1 MESMYM
7 SWPGL
12 IKDALDKWSMFGI
25 EKGFNKIT
33 IAGMGGSGI
42 VGDYIA
48 TLAITNNNYKYPVY
62 VVKSHV
68 IPGFVDS
75 ETLFIAVSYSGNT
88 VETLKATGQAI
99 KRGAYVVTVSSGGLL
114 KKYFADKGAL
124 HIDLPE
130 GLAPRAA
137 LPVMLYRIL
146 GLLDTSGYT
155 LVDKKTAES
164 SLVFLNK
171 DLESIYK
178 ISEEMATWIYREHR
192 ELVIATHVP
201 LESLAT
207 RGKNE
212 FNENSK
218 TLVKLDIAPEWMHND
233 IVGYEKPF
241 TRDHCVLEIVDP
253 DDKVGVQLVE
263 FMDEIYRDLGLSTYR
278 LALRGSNLLEKLIY
292 GTLIIGLASVKLA
305 RLRGIDPLETRN
317 ISRYKSIA
325 HKVFN

>member
-99 KRGAYVVTVSSGGLL
+99 KRGAYVVT
-114 KKYFADKGAL
+114 
-124 HIDLPE
+124 
-130 GLAPRAA
+130 
-137 LPVMLYRIL
+137 
-146 GLLDTSGYT
+146 
-155 LVDKKTAES
+155 
-164 SLVFLNK
+164 
-171 DLESIYK
+171 
-178 ISEEMATWIYREHR
+178 
-192 ELVIATHVP
+192 
-201 LESLAT
+201 
-207 RGKNE
+207 
-212 FNENSK
+212 
-218 TLVKLDIAPEWMHND
+218 
-233 IVGYEKPF
+233 
-241 TRDHCVLEIVDP
+241 
-253 DDKVGVQLVE
+253 
-263 FMDEIYRDLGLSTYR
+263 
-278 LALRGSNLLEKLIY
+278 
-292 GTLIIGLASVKLA
+292 
-305 RLRGIDPLETRN
+305 
-317 ISRYKSIA
+317 
-325 HKVFN
+325 